1 VGTGILYVYMDEERT
16 IEAPTDEH
24 GNYLVLSGVEYYFSL
39 NGVTEYPDTVKI
51 WGSYWDPPPFW
62 EFTNILIG
70 EFEVSENIDFAWTS
84 AKPTCFI
91 LPLPRKLFV
100 VNEIIF
106 GPLGAIA
113 ALFIGYTIK
122 TLPKRKRQ
130 TR

>member
-1 VGTGILYVYMDEERT
+1 MDEERT

-70 EFEVSENIDFAWTS
+70 EFEVSENIDFAWTI
-84 AKPTCFI
+84 PD
-91 LPLPRKLFV
+91 LPMETTLRFKYGTDLNFPCPHWR
-100 VNEIIF
+100 F
-106 GPLGAIA
+106 G
-113 ALFIGYTIK
+113 K
-122 TLPKRKRQ
+122 TNMLHLAPA
-130 TR
+130 